1 MLKRFLGNGIL
12 KTTILMMKIT
22 IYRNR
27 ERGRAAHINEIKYHI
42 NTQMK
47 YDYYVE
53 IDQKTEKILRK
64 WGDIYLDRDP

>member
-1 MLKRFLGNGIL
+1 
-12 KTTILMMKIT
+12 MKVT

-64 WGDIYLDRDP
+64 WGDIYSDRDP